1 MLAEQNNA
9 ETSYKEKIRC
19 GEVYR
24 NLNGNQM
31 FQKFYYRCLECSMDF
46 ESGPDFEEHVIVHL
60 LQDDGENGENGGQSD
75 NVIDIS
81 SDNDEDVED
90 NAFLYAVEVTSMGGD
105 EVSECDLP
113 SPIKKMLSQE
123 SINLDDEDMSF
134 SSDVDADNDDDDDD
148 SNDQDITFPCKGLR
162 NQALHQYSEPD
173 KCCQLCPAYF
183 GTHLELDQHRMIHAM
198 PGTVECPHC
207 YEVFSSAFK
216 LHQHIRMRRKMAPK
230 LRKNGAKKKCN
241 ESNRDSKSQSET
253 SINLDTDDDRKC
265 GTKTKNSSSS
275 ISNDMHS
282 YKSQPDILRTT
293 QMQATNNCAGS
304 TDGKISTG
312 APNMA
317 AGESGTKEIALTN
330 LNSQHGVAQ
339 K

>member
-1 MLAEQNNA
+1 MLAVDNNV
-9 ETSYKEKIRC
+9 ETNYKEKIRC

-60 LQDDGENGENGGQSD
+60 LQDDGGNGENGQTED
-75 NVIDIS
+75 VIDIS
-81 SDNDEDVED
+81 SDNDEDGEG
-90 NAFLYAVEVTSMGGD
+90 NAFLYAVPCMGGD

-134 SSDVDADNDDDDDD
+134 SSDADDDDD
-148 SNDQDITFPCKGLR
+148 SDDQDITFPCKGLR
-162 NQALHQYSEPD
+162 NQALHQYSDPD

-183 GTHLELDQHRMIHAM
+183 STIVELDQHRLIHAM

-216 LHQHIRMRRKMAPK
+216 LHQHIRTRRKKAP
-230 LRKNGAKKKCN
+230 LLHKNGAKKRCN
-241 ESNRDSKSQSET
+241 ESNRDSKSLSET
-253 SINLDTDDDRKC
+253 SLNLETDDDRKS
-265 GTKTKNSSSS
+265 GAKTKNTSLA
-275 ISNDMHS
+275 SNDQNTHKLMQGNRA
-282 YKSQPDILRTT
+282 SQI
-293 QMQATNNCAGS
+293 QATNNCNAS
-304 TDGKISTG
+304 TMGKLISE
-312 APNMA
+312 PNA
-317 AGESGTKEIALTN
+317 SLAGESGSKHNNPMEK
-330 LNSQHGVAQ
+330 LNSQLSATNEWTDAINE
-339 K
+339 

>member
-1 MLAEQNNA
+1 MLAESNNAVPNNAAANNA
-9 ETSYKEKIRC
+9 EPSYKEKIRC

-60 LQDDGENGENGGQSD
+60 LQDDGENGENGESD
-75 NVIDIS
+75 NNVIDIS

-134 SSDVDADNDDDDDD
+134 SSDVDEDDDD
-148 SNDQDITFPCKGLR
+148 SNDITFPCKGLR

-183 GTHLELDQHRMIHAM
+183 ATLMELDQHRMIHAM

-216 LHQHIRMRRKMAPK
+216 LHQHIRMRRKKAPI
-230 LRKNGAKKKCN
+230 LRKNGAKKKCH
-241 ESNRDSKSQSET
+241 ETNRDSKSQSET
-253 SINLDTDDDRKC
+253 SINLDTDDDRKS
-265 GTKTKNSSSS
+265 GAKTKNTSST
-275 ISNDMHS
+275 SNDQNS
-282 YKSQPDILRTT
+282 YNSNQGNR
-293 QMQATNNCAGS
+293 QMQTTNNRS
-304 TDGKISTG
+304 VTDGK
-312 APNMA
+312 NLA
-317 AGESGTKEIALTN
+317 AIGGESSTKENNSTN
-330 LNSQHGVAQ
+330 PSMQSAVAQ
-339 K
+339 I

>member
-1 MLAEQNNA
+1 MLAVHNNV
-9 ETSYKEKIRC
+9 ETNYKEKIRC

-60 LQDDGENGENGGQSD
+60 LQEDGDTTGENGQSE

-81 SDNDEDVED
+81 SDNDEDIED

-123 SINLDDEDMSF
+123 SINLDDENMSF
-134 SSDVDADNDDDDDD
+134 SSDADEDVDTD
-148 SNDQDITFPCKGLR
+148 DQDITFPCKGLR

-183 GTHLELDQHRMIHAM
+183 GTKLELEQHRMIHTM

-216 LHQHIRMRRKMAPK
+216 LHQHIRTRRKKAPK

-241 ESNRDSKSQSET
+241 EANRDSKSQSET
-253 SINLDTDDDRKC
+253 SINVETDDDRKS
-265 GTKTKNSSSS
+265 GAKTKTTSA
-275 ISNDMHS
+275 ISNDKNLP
-282 YKSQPDILRTT
+282 KST
-293 QMQATNNCAGS
+293 QGNSAKLIQEPNNCNAS
-304 TDGKISTG
+304 TDGSKLVSE
-312 APNMA
+312 PNPMA
-317 AGESGTKEIALTN
+317 SESGINQSNPSKRS
-330 LNSQHGVAQ
+330 SQQSVA
-339 K
+339 KK